1 MNSPFFYILIINIV
15 VLSANA
21 WFFIEPE
28 KKLTADASVTALTA
42 DTSVTIEE
50 DEPYR
55 YLHEDGITNIEPI
68 MLDGMLL
75 NLTIAETLAVIK
87 FQTQAQQ
94 EIDSLKEQ
102 LQAELKKSKQRHQNQ
117 QQQQSKLDF
126 LAAENQR
133 LADQVSTLDNQVNI
147 QESHLAENL
156 KREKQLNDALQ
167 KALLKHASLLSSPID
182 QIKTS
187 IDQKPDLLKTKKTA
201 QGKGAISDAEF
212 IDVAVQTNNIQTDI
226 VDSNEEAI
234 SKNNRFTGAVEF
246 GFNYEQE
253 DELTKS
259 AEGRLI
265 LDYNVVDQY
274 NINSDIKF
282 EFEDE
287 EDEET
292 ENDWRWQL
300 QGNYNL
306 NPVNSI
312 FIRSDIQRSQSDA
325 YEREDTYTTGYG
337 HIFFNENNHKFNTEI
352 GPGYKLAEPNDGE
365 DEVSYNEFIVRT
377 KLNYERI
384 VTKNLQITL
393 EGIAEVGHANSIYET
408 EFRAQNRIYQELY
421 LIFDINYKYNQK
433 VPDEAENDELSTGL
447 NLQYAF

>member
-1 MNSPFFYILIINIV
+1 MISLV
-15 VLSANA
+15 VFSANA

-28 KKLTADASVTALTA
+28 EKLTA
-42 DTSVTIEE
+42 DTSVTVAG
-50 DEPYR
+50 DEPYQ
-55 YLHEDGITNIEPI
+55 YLREDGIAIVEPI

-75 NLTIAETLAVIK
+75 NLTLAETLAVIK

-94 EIDSLKEQ
+94 EIESLKQQ
-102 LQAELKKSKQRHQNQ
+102 LQAELKKSNQRQQNQ
-117 QQQQSKLDF
+117 QRQQSKLDS

-133 LADQVSTLDNQVNI
+133 LADKISTLDNQVNI
-147 QESHLAENL
+147 QESHLAESL
-156 KREKQLNDALQ
+156 KREKNLNQALQ
-167 KALLKHASLLSSPID
+167 KELFKRASLLSSPID

-201 QGKGAISDAEF
+201 EGKNAISDAEF
-212 IDVAVQTNNIQTDI
+212 IDVAIQTNNIQTDV
-226 VDSNEEAI
+226 VDANEE
-234 SKNNRFTGAVEF
+234 SVFEEDHFSGAVEF

-253 DELTKS
+253 NELTKS

-292 ENDWRWQL
+292 ENEWRWQL

-306 NPVNSI
+306 DPVNWV
-312 FIRSDIQRSQSDA
+312 FLRSDIQRSQSA
-325 YEREDTYTTGYG
+325 SYQKEDTYTTGYG
-337 HIFFNENNHKFNTEI
+337 HIFFNQNNHKFNTEF
-352 GPGYKLAEPNDGE
+352 GPGYKLAVPNDGE
-365 DEVSYNEFIVRT
+365 DAVSINEFILRT
-377 KLNYERI
+377 RLNYERI
-384 VTKNLQITL
+384 VTKNLQVTL
-393 EGIAEVGHANSIYET
+393 EGVAEIGHDNSIYET

-421 LIFDINYKYNQK
+421 LIFDVNYKYNQN
-433 VPDEAENDELSTGL
+433 VPDGTENDELSTGL